1 MILNL
6 LEGGLLVPTETMTA
20 KERWLAVLQR
30 KKPDRL
36 PTDYW
41 ATSEVTEMLLRHTK
55 TSTDRELFT
64 SLHIDV
70 PISVSPAYRGPELA
84 TDEDVFGCRYRN
96 VNYGTGS
103 YRECVTHPLARYA
116 SVAEIED
123 DYQWPD
129 PDWWDYKELS
139 QQIQGMEE
147 YPVRG
152 GGSEP
157 FLKYK
162 DLRGQEQ
169 AFMDL
174 VLNPDMVHYCLDK
187 LFDLAYTD
195 TLRIYEQLPG
205 QVNITYV
212 AEDMGSETDLMLSPE
227 HVRTFLLPR
236 MQRIVDLAHEAGA
249 YVFHHND
256 GAIRRIIP
264 DLIDL
269 GIDVLN
275 PIQWRCPGM
284 ERQGLK
290 ADFGSQLVFHG
301 GVDNQQTLAFGT
313 PADVEAEVLENI
325 RILGEGGGY
334 IIAPC
339 HNIQP
344 VSAPETIVA
353 LYKTAWEHGWR

>member
-1 MILNL
+1 
-6 LEGGLLVPTETMTA
+6 MTA

-41 ATSEVTEMLLRHTK
+41 ATPEVTEMLLKHTG
-55 TSTDRELFT
+55 TASAEELFAA
-64 SLHIDV
+64 LHIDV
-70 PISVSPAYRGPELA
+70 PITVSPTYTGPKLES
-84 TDEDVFGCRYRN
+84 DQDVFGCRYRD
-96 VNYGTGS
+96 VKYGTGS
-103 YRECVTHPLARYA
+103 YRECVTHPLANYA
-116 SVAEIED
+116 TVAEIEAE
-123 DYQWPD
+123 YQWPD
-129 PDWWDYKELS
+129 PDWWDYAGIA
-139 QQIQGMEE
+139 QQVEGRETN
-147 YPVRG
+147 PVRG

-174 VLNPDMVHYCLDK
+174 VLNPDLVHYCLDK
-187 LFDLAYTD
+187 LFELAYMD
-195 TLRIYEQLPG
+195 TLRIYEQIPG
-205 QVNITYV
+205 KVDITYV
-212 AEDMGSETDLMLSPE
+212 AEDMGSETDLMLSPQ
-227 HVRTFLLPR
+227 HIRTFLLPR
-236 MQRIVDLAHEAGA
+236 MQRIVDLAHQAGA

-256 GAIRRIIP
+256 GAIRRVIP
-264 DLIDL
+264 DLIGL

-284 ERQGLK
+284 ERQALK
-290 ADFGSQLVFHG
+290 DDFGSQLVFHG

-313 PADVEAEVLENI
+313 PADAAAEVRENI
-325 RILGEGGGY
+325 RILGADGGY

-344 VSAPETIVA
+344 VSSPETIA
-353 LYKTAWEHGWR
+353 AMYEAAWEHGWM